1 MNKAVA
7 LLEEKFPDEVVEVV
21 EFRGDTTIEVKPER
35 IVDICTALKDGH
47 DTGFKYLSMIAGMD
61 YSPASP
67 RFGVVYNLY
76 SHKHHDRI
84 TLKARLADDQAPAID
99 SVATVWSTANWHERE
114 DIRHDGHPLQGAPG
128 PQAHPHAGGLG
139 GASPAEGLSVKGYV
153 NTLNS
158 LPLDGGGLGWG

>member
-67 RFGVVYNLY
+67 RFGVVYALY

-84 TLKARLADDQAPAID
+84 TLKTQLADDQAPAID
-99 SVATVWSTANWHERE
+99 SVASVWSTAIWHERE
-114 DIRHDGHPLQGAPG
+114 AYDMMGIRFNGHPDPRRILMPADWVGH
-128 PQAHPHAGGLG
+128 PQRKDYPL
-139 GASPAEGLSVKGYV
+139 KGM
-153 NTLNS
+153 
-158 LPLDGGGLGWG
+158 

>member
-7 LLEEKFPDEVVEVV
+7 LLEEKFPDEIVEVV
-21 EFRGDTTIEVKPER
+21 EFRGDTTIVVKPAR

-67 RFGVVYNLY
+67 RFGVVYTLY

-84 TLKARLADDQAPAID
+84 TLKARLADDQSPAID
-99 SVATVWSTANWHERE
+99 SVAKVWSTANWHERE
-114 DIRHDGHPLQGAPG
+114 AYDMMGIRFNGHPDLRRILMPADWVGH
-128 PQAHPHAGGLG
+128 PQRKDYPL
-139 GASPAEGLSVKGYV
+139 KGM
-153 NTLNS
+153 
-158 LPLDGGGLGWG
+158 

>member
-1 MNKAVA
+1 MKQAVA

-21 EFRGDTTIEVKPER
+21 EFRGDTTIEVKPSL
-35 IVDICTALKDGH
+35 IVDIMTALKDGH

-84 TLKARLADDQAPAID
+84 TLKVLLADDLAPAID
-99 SVATVWSTANWHERE
+99 SVSTVWSTANWHERE
-114 DIRHDGHPLQGAPG
+114 IYDMMGIRFKGHPDLRRILMPG
-128 PQAHPHAGGLG
+128 DWVGHPQRKDYPL
-139 GASPAEGLSVKGYV
+139 KGM
-153 NTLNS
+153 
-158 LPLDGGGLGWG
+158 

>member
-35 IVDICTALKDGH
+35 IVDIMTALKDGH

-67 RFGVVYNLY
+67 RFGVVYTLY

-84 TLKARLADDQAPAID
+84 TLKTRLADDQSPAID
-99 SVATVWSTANWHERE
+99 SVSKVWSTANWHERE
-114 DIRHDGHPLQGAPG
+114 IYDMMGIRFNGHPDLRRILMPADWVGH
-128 PQAHPHAGGLG
+128 PQRKDYPL
-139 GASPAEGLSVKGYV
+139 KGM
-153 NTLNS
+153 
-158 LPLDGGGLGWG
+158 

>member
-35 IVDICTALKDGH
+35 IVDICIALKDGH

-67 RFGVVYNLY
+67 RFGLVYNLY
-76 SHKHHDRI
+76 SHKHHSRI
-84 TLKARLADDQAPAID
+84 TLKTRLADDLAPAID
-99 SVATVWSTANWHERE
+99 SVSTVWSTAIWHERE
-114 DIRHDGHPLQGAPG
+114 AYDMMGIRFNGHPDLRRILMPG
-128 PQAHPHAGGLG
+128 DGVGHPQRKDYPL
-139 GASPAEGLSVKGYV
+139 KGM
-153 NTLNS
+153 
-158 LPLDGGGLGWG
+158 

>member
-1 MNKAVA
+1 MKQAVA

-67 RFGVVYNLY
+67 RFGVVYALY

-84 TLKARLADDQAPAID
+84 TLKTRLADDQAPAID
-99 SVATVWSTANWHERE
+99 SVAKVWSTANWHERE
-114 DIRHDGHPLQGAPG
+114 IYDMMGIRFSGHPDLRRILMPG
-128 PQAHPHAGGLG
+128 DWVGHPQRKDYSL
-139 GASPAEGLSVKGYV
+139 KGM
-153 NTLNS
+153 
-158 LPLDGGGLGWG
+158 